1 MNMKNDLPK
10 ISVVTPSLNQGR
22 FLEECIT
29 SVIKQD
35 YPDFEYIIIDGGSTD
50 NSLDIIAEY
59 KQHLAYSVSEPDNG
73 QSSAIDKGFQK
84 AKGDLVAW
92 LNSDDY
98 YLPGAFRKVAEA
110 YGRDPEASFY
120 FGNGLR
126 VDSKGMKKSRFFES
140 ETVNFN
146 RDALL
151 YCLNYI
157 LQPATFINASYLKKI
172 NFLDED
178 LHYGMDT
185 DLWLRLSKEKM
196 PAFVPETLVASREYG
211 DTKTSTGSF
220 QRIEELRQIAERH
233 TGQPMTPG
241 ILLYFLDTL
250 RRFIVREESPFP
262 QRFDLEVDLFSRQV
276 SHLMRDFDINCIG
289 FPYGEKH
296 QKEQINWSKSLK
308 QIKDLSDLLRQ
319 PEAEAKDRVDIIG
332 KLQNHLDY
340 IGIESASQLK
350 LIENLKIQMEIIDAD
365 RIAQLKFIEN
375 LKIQMEIID
384 ADRLAQLKAL
394 EGLSIRQK
402 AWLLAKRLKKIIG
415 LGKK

>member
-1 MNMKNDLPK
+1 MNMKKDLPK
-10 ISVVTPSLNQGR
+10 ISVVTPSFNQGQ
-22 FLEECIT
+22 FLEKCIK

-59 KQHLAYSVSEPDNG
+59 RQYLAYSVSEPDNG
-73 QSSAIDKGFQK
+73 QSSAINKGFKK
-84 AKGDLVAW
+84 AKGELVVW

-110 YGRDPEASFY
+110 YARNPEASFY

-172 NFLDED
+172 GFLDEGLD
-178 LHYGMDT
+178 YGMDT

-196 PAFVPETLVASREYG
+196 PAFIPETLAASREYG

-250 RRFIVREESPFP
+250 RGFIVREESPFP
-262 QRFDLEVDLFSRQV
+262 QRFNLEVDFFSRQV
-276 SHLMRDFDINCIG
+276 SHIMRDFDINCIG

-308 QIKDLSDLLRQ
+308 QIKDLSDLLSQ
-319 PEAEAKDRVDIIG
+319 PEVEAKDRVDIIG

-340 IGIESASQLK
+340 IGIELTSQLK
-350 LIENLKIQMEIIDAD
+350 LIENLKIQMEMIDAD
-365 RIAQLKFIEN
+365 R
-375 LKIQMEIID
+375 M
-384 ADRLAQLKAL
+384 AQLKAL
-394 EGLSIRQK
+394 EGLSIRQN
-402 AWLLAKRLKKIIG
+402 AWLLAKRLKKMIG
-415 LGKK
+415 LGRK

>member
-1 MNMKNDLPK
+1 MNMKKELPK

-50 NSLDIIAEY
+50 DSLDIIAEY
-59 KQHLAYSVSEPDNG
+59 KQYIAYSVSEPDNG
-73 QSSAIDKGFQK
+73 QSGAISKGFRK
-84 AKGDLVAW
+84 AKGELVAW

-110 YGRDPEASFY
+110 YGRNPEASFY

-126 VDSKGMKKSRFFES
+126 VDSGGMKKSRFFES

-157 LQPATFINASYLKKI
+157 LQPATFINASCLKKI
-172 NFLDED
+172 DFLDED

-196 PAFVPETLVASREYG
+196 PAFVPEILAASREYG

-220 QRIEELRQIAERH
+220 QRIEELRQIAARH

-250 RRFIVREESPFP
+250 RGFIVQEESPFP
-262 QRFDLEVDLFSRQV
+262 QRFNLEVDLFSRQV
-276 SHLMRDFDINCIG
+276 ADLMRDFDINCMG
-289 FPYGEKH
+289 FPYGEKY
-296 QKEQINWSKSLK
+296 QKEQIEWSKTLK
-308 QIKDLSDLLRQ
+308 QIKDLSVLLKQ
-319 PEAEAKDRVDIIG
+319 PETEAKQRVDIIG

-340 IGIESASQLK
+340 IGIELASQLK
-350 LIENLKIQMEIIDAD
+350 LIENLKIQMDIIDAD
-365 RIAQLKFIEN
+365 RI
-375 LKIQMEIID
+375 
-384 ADRLAQLKAL
+384 AQLKAL
-394 EGLSIRQK
+394 EGLSIRQNV
-402 AWLLAKRLKKIIG
+402 WFLAKRLKKIIG
-415 LGKK
+415 LGRK

>member
-196 PAFVPETLVASREYG
+196 PAFVPETLSVSREYG
-211 DTKTSTGSF
+211 NTKTSTGSF

-241 ILLYFLDTL
+241 VLLYFLDTL
-250 RRFIVREESPFP
+250 RRFIVQEESPFP
-262 QRFDLEVDLFSRQV
+262 QRFNLEVDLFSRQV

-319 PEAEAKDRVDIIG
+319 PEAEAKDRANIIG
-332 KLQNHLDY
+332 KLENHLDY
-340 IGIESASQLK
+340 IGIELASQLK

-365 RIAQLKFIEN
+365 RIAQLK
-375 LKIQMEIID
+375 
-384 ADRLAQLKAL
+384 AL
-394 EGLSIRQK
+394 EGLSIRQN

-415 LGKK
+415 LGRK

>member
-1 MNMKNDLPK
+1 MNMKKELPK

-50 NSLDIIAEY
+50 DSLDIIAEY
-59 KQHLAYSVSEPDNG
+59 KQYIAYSVSEPDNG
-73 QSSAIDKGFQK
+73 QSGAISKGFRK
-84 AKGDLVAW
+84 AKGELVAW

-110 YGRDPEASFY
+110 YGRNPEASFY

-126 VDSKGMKKSRFFES
+126 VDSRGMKKSRFFES
-140 ETVNFN
+140 ETVNLN

-157 LQPATFINASYLKKI
+157 LQPATFINASCLKKI
-172 NFLDED
+172 DFLDED

-196 PAFVPETLVASREYG
+196 PAFVPEILAASREYG

-220 QRIEELRQIAERH
+220 QRIEELRQIAARH

-250 RRFIVREESPFP
+250 RGFIVQEESPFP
-262 QRFDLEVDLFSRQV
+262 QRFNLEVDLFSRQV
-276 SHLMRDFDINCIG
+276 ADLMRDFDINCMG
-289 FPYGEKH
+289 FPYGEKY
-296 QKEQINWSKSLK
+296 QKEQIEWSKTLK
-308 QIKDLSDLLRQ
+308 QIKDLSVLLKQ
-319 PEAEAKDRVDIIG
+319 PETEAKQRVDIIG

-340 IGIESASQLK
+340 IGIELASQLK
-350 LIENLKIQMEIIDAD
+350 LIENLKIQMDIIDAD
-365 RIAQLKFIEN
+365 RI
-375 LKIQMEIID
+375 
-384 ADRLAQLKAL
+384 AQLKAL
-394 EGLSIRQK
+394 EGLSIRQNV
-402 AWLLAKRLKKIIG
+402 WFLAKRLKKIIG
-415 LGKK
+415 LGRK

>member
-1 MNMKNDLPK
+1 MKKELPK

-50 NSLDIIAEY
+50 DSLDIIAEY
-59 KQHLAYSVSEPDNG
+59 KQYIAYSVSEPDNG
-73 QSSAIDKGFQK
+73 QSGAISKGFRK
-84 AKGDLVAW
+84 AKGELVAW

-110 YGRDPEASFY
+110 YGRNPEASFY

-126 VDSKGMKKSRFFES
+126 VDSGGMKKSRFFES
-140 ETVNFN
+140 ETVNLN

-157 LQPATFINASYLKKI
+157 LQPATFINASCLKKI
-172 NFLDED
+172 DFLDED

-196 PAFVPETLVASREYG
+196 PAFVPEILAASREYG

-220 QRIEELRQIAERH
+220 QRIEELRQIAARH

-250 RRFIVREESPFP
+250 RGFIVQEESPFP
-262 QRFDLEVDLFSRQV
+262 QRFNLEVDLFSRQV
-276 SHLMRDFDINCIG
+276 ADLMRDFDINCMG

-296 QKEQINWSKSLK
+296 QKEQIKWSKSLK
-308 QIKDLSDLLRQ
+308 QIKDLSDLLKQ
-319 PEAEAKDRVDIIG
+319 PETEAKQRVDIIG

-340 IGIESASQLK
+340 IGIELASQLK
-350 LIENLKIQMEIIDAD
+350 LIENLKIQMDIIDAD
-365 RIAQLKFIEN
+365 RI
-375 LKIQMEIID
+375 
-384 ADRLAQLKAL
+384 AQLKAL
-394 EGLSIRQK
+394 EGLSIRQNV
-402 AWLLAKRLKKIIG
+402 WFLAKRLKKIIG
-415 LGKK
+415 LGRK

>member
-1 MNMKNDLPK
+1 MNMKKDLPK
-10 ISVVTPSLNQGR
+10 ISVVTPSFNQGQ
-22 FLEECIT
+22 FLEKCIK

-50 NSLDIIAEY
+50 NSLDVIAEY
-59 KQHLAYSVSEPDNG
+59 KQYLAYSVSESDNG
-73 QSSAIDKGFQK
+73 QSSAINKGFKK
-84 AKGDLVAW
+84 AKGELVVW

-110 YGRDPEASFY
+110 YGRNPEASFY

-172 NFLDED
+172 GFLDEGLD
-178 LHYGMDT
+178 YGMDT

-196 PAFVPETLVASREYG
+196 PAFVPETLAASREYG

-250 RRFIVREESPFP
+250 RGFIVREESPFP
-262 QRFDLEVDLFSRQV
+262 QRFNLEVDLFSRQV
-276 SHLMRDFDINCIG
+276 SHIMRDFDINCIG

-308 QIKDLSDLLRQ
+308 QIKDLSDLLSQ
-319 PEAEAKDRVDIIG
+319 PEVEAKDRVDIIG

-340 IGIESASQLK
+340 IGIELTSQLK
-350 LIENLKIQMEIIDAD
+350 LIENLEIQMEMIDAD
-365 RIAQLKFIEN
+365 R
-375 LKIQMEIID
+375 M
-384 ADRLAQLKAL
+384 AQLKAL
-394 EGLSIRQK
+394 EGLSIRQN
-402 AWLLAKRLKKIIG
+402 AWLLAKRLKKMIG
-415 LGKK
+415 LGRK

>member
-59 KQHLAYSVSEPDNG
+59 KQYLAYSVSEPDNG
-73 QSSAIDKGFQK
+73 QSSAISKGFKK
-84 AKGDLVAW
+84 AKGELVAW

-157 LQPATFINASYLKKI
+157 LQPATFINSSYLKKI

-196 PAFVPETLVASREYG
+196 PAFVPETLSVSREYG
-211 DTKTSTGSF
+211 NTKTSTGSF

-241 ILLYFLDTL
+241 VLLYFLDTL
-250 RRFIVREESPFP
+250 RRFIVQEESPFP
-262 QRFDLEVDLFSRQV
+262 QRFNLEVDLFSRQV

>member
-1 MNMKNDLPK
+1 MKKDLPK
-10 ISVVTPSLNQGR
+10 ISVVTPSLNQGQ
-22 FLEECIT
+22 FLEKCIK

-59 KQHLAYSVSEPDNG
+59 KQYLANSMSEPDYG
-73 QSSAIDKGFQK
+73 QSNAINKGFKK
-84 AKGDLVAW
+84 AKGELVAW

-110 YGRDPEASFY
+110 YRRNPEASFY

-140 ETVNFN
+140 ETVKFN

-196 PAFVPETLVASREYG
+196 PAFVPETLAASREYG

-220 QRIEELRQIAERH
+220 QRIEELRKIAEKH

-250 RRFIVREESPFP
+250 RRFIVQEESPFP
-262 QRFDLEVDLFSRQV
+262 QRFDLEADLFSRQV
-276 SHLMRDFDINCIG
+276 SHLMQDFDISCIG

-296 QKEQINWSKSLK
+296 QKEQINLSKSLK
-308 QIKDLSDLLRQ
+308 RIKDLSDLLSQ

-332 KLQNHLDY
+332 KLENHLDY
-340 IGIESASQLK
+340 IGIELASQLK

-365 RIAQLKFIEN
+365 RIAQLK
-375 LKIQMEIID
+375 
-384 ADRLAQLKAL
+384 AL
-394 EGLSIRQK
+394 EGLSIRQN
-402 AWLLAKRLKKIIG
+402 ARLLAKRLKKIIG
-415 LGKK
+415 LGRK

>member
-59 KQHLAYSVSEPDNG
+59 RQYLAYSVSEPDNG
-73 QSSAIDKGFQK
+73 QSSAISKGFKK
-84 AKGDLVAW
+84 ATGELVTW

-110 YGRDPEASFY
+110 YGRNPEASFY

-126 VDSKGMKKSRFFES
+126 VDSKGLKKSRFFET

-157 LQPATFINASYLKKI
+157 LQPSTFINASCLKKI

-196 PAFVPETLVASREYG
+196 PAFVPETLAASREYG

-233 TGQPMTPG
+233 TDQPMTPG

-250 RRFIVREESPFP
+250 RRFIVQEESPFP
-262 QRFDLEVDLFSRQV
+262 QRFNLEVDLFSRQV

-296 QKEQINWSKSLK
+296 QKEQIMWSKSLK
-308 QIKDLSDLLRQ
+308 EIKDLSDLLRQ
-319 PEAEAKDRVDIIG
+319 PEAEVKDRVDIIG
-332 KLQNHLDY
+332 KLENHLDY
-340 IGIESASQLK
+340 IGIELASQLK

-365 RIAQLKFIEN
+365 RIAQLK
-375 LKIQMEIID
+375 
-384 ADRLAQLKAL
+384 AL
-394 EGLSIRQK
+394 EGLSIRQN
-402 AWLLAKRLKKIIG
+402 AWLLLKRLKKIIG
-415 LGKK
+415 LGRK

>member
-1 MNMKNDLPK
+1 MKNDLPK

-59 KQHLAYSVSEPDNG
+59 KQYLAYSVSEPDNG
-73 QSSAIDKGFQK
+73 QSSAISKGFKK
-84 AKGDLVAW
+84 AKGELVAW

-157 LQPATFINASYLKKI
+157 LQPATFINSSYLKKI

-196 PAFVPETLVASREYG
+196 PAFVPETLSVSREYG
-211 DTKTSTGSF
+211 NTKTSTGSF

-241 ILLYFLDTL
+241 VLLYFLDTL
-250 RRFIVREESPFP
+250 RRFIVQEESPFP
-262 QRFDLEVDLFSRQV
+262 QRFNLEVDLFSRQV

-319 PEAEAKDRVDIIG
+319 PEAEAKDRANIIG
-332 KLQNHLDY
+332 KLENHLDY
-340 IGIESASQLK
+340 IGIELASQLK

-365 RIAQLKFIEN
+365 RIAQLK
-375 LKIQMEIID
+375 
-384 ADRLAQLKAL
+384 AL
-394 EGLSIRQK
+394 EGLSIRQN

-415 LGKK
+415 LGRK

>member
-1 MNMKNDLPK
+1 MNMKKDLPK
-10 ISVVTPSLNQGR
+10 ISVVTPSLNQGQ

-29 SVIKQD
+29 SVFKQD

-59 KQHLAYSVSEPDNG
+59 KQYFAYSVSEPDNG
-73 QSSAIDKGFQK
+73 QSSAINKGFKK
-84 AKGDLVAW
+84 AKGRLVAW

-110 YGRDPEASFY
+110 YGRNPGASFY

-126 VDSKGMKKSRFFES
+126 VDSKGMKKSRFFEN

-196 PAFVPETLVASREYG
+196 PVFVPATLAASREYG
-211 DTKTSTGSF
+211 NTKTSIGSF
-220 QRIEELRQIAERH
+220 QRVEELRQIAERH

-250 RRFIVREESPFP
+250 RGFIFREESSFP
-262 QRFDLEVDLFSRQV
+262 QRFNLEVDFFLRQV
-276 SHLMRDFDINCIG
+276 SLLMQDFDINCIG
-289 FPYGEKH
+289 FPYSEKH
-296 QKEQINWSKSLK
+296 QKEQLKWSKSLK

-319 PEAEAKDRVDIIG
+319 PEAEAKNRGHIIG
-332 KLQNHLDY
+332 ELQNQLDC
-340 IGIESASQLK
+340 IGTELASQLK
-350 LIENLKIQMEIIDAD
+350 LIENLKMQMEIIDAD
-365 RIAQLKFIEN
+365 RV
-375 LKIQMEIID
+375 
-384 ADRLAQLKAL
+384 AQLKAL
-394 EGLSIRQK
+394 EGLSIRQN
-402 AWLLAKRLKKIIG
+402 AWFLAKRLKKIIG
-415 LGKK
+415 LSRK

>member
-59 KQHLAYSVSEPDNG
+59 KQYLAYSVSEPDNG
-73 QSSAIDKGFQK
+73 QSSAISKGFKK
-84 AKGDLVAW
+84 AKGELVAW

-157 LQPATFINASYLKKI
+157 LQPATFINSSYLKKI

-196 PAFVPETLVASREYG
+196 PAFVPETLSVSREYG
-211 DTKTSTGSF
+211 NTKTSTGSF

-241 ILLYFLDTL
+241 VLLYFLDTL
-250 RRFIVREESPFP
+250 RRFIVQEESPFP
-262 QRFDLEVDLFSRQV
+262 QRFNLEVDLFSRQV
-276 SHLMRDFDINCIG
+276 AHLMRDFDINCIG

-319 PEAEAKDRVDIIG
+319 PEAEAKDRANIIG
-332 KLQNHLDY
+332 KLENHLDY
-340 IGIESASQLK
+340 IGIELASQLK

-365 RIAQLKFIEN
+365 RIAQLK
-375 LKIQMEIID
+375 
-384 ADRLAQLKAL
+384 AL
-394 EGLSIRQK
+394 EGLSIRQN

-415 LGKK
+415 LGRK

>member
-1 MNMKNDLPK
+1 MNMKKDLPK

-59 KQHLAYSVSEPDNG
+59 KHCLAYSVSEPDNG
-73 QSSAIDKGFQK
+73 QSSAINKGFK
-84 AKGDLVAW
+84 EAKGEVVAW

-110 YGRDPEASFY
+110 YGRNPEASFY

-140 ETVNFN
+140 ETVNLN

-172 NFLDED
+172 DFLDESLD
-178 LHYGMDT
+178 YGMDT

-196 PAFVPETLVASREYG
+196 PVFVSETLAASREYG

-250 RRFIVREESPFP
+250 RGFIVQKESPFP
-262 QRFDLEVDLFSRQV
+262 QQFNLEVDFFSRQV

-289 FPYGEKH
+289 FPYNEKH
-296 QKEQINWSKSLK
+296 QKEQIKWSQSLK
-308 QIKDLSDLLRQ
+308 QIEDLSDLLRQ
-319 PEAEAKDRVDIIG
+319 PEAEAKERVEIIG

-340 IGIESASQLK
+340 IGIELASQLK
-350 LIENLKIQMEIIDAD
+350 LIENLKMQMEIIDAD
-365 RIAQLKFIEN
+365 RIAQLK
-375 LKIQMEIID
+375 
-384 ADRLAQLKAL
+384 AL
-394 EGLSIRQK
+394 EGLSIRQN
-402 AWLLAKRLKKIIG
+402 AWFLAKRLKKIIG
-415 LGKK
+415 LGRK

>member
-1 MNMKNDLPK
+1 MKKDLPK
-10 ISVVTPSLNQGR
+10 ISVVTPSFNQGQ
-22 FLEECIT
+22 FLEKCIT

-35 YPDFEYIIIDGGSTD
+35 YPDFEYIIVDGGSTD

-59 KQHLAYSVSEPDNG
+59 EQYLAYSVSESDNG
-73 QSSAIDKGFQK
+73 QSSAINKGFEK

-110 YGRDPEASFY
+110 YGRNPEASFY

-126 VDSKGMKKSRFFES
+126 VDSEGMKKSSFFES
-140 ETVNFN
+140 GTVNFN

-172 NFLDED
+172 DFLDEGLD
-178 LHYGMDT
+178 YGMDT
-185 DLWLRLSKEKM
+185 DLWLRLSREKM
-196 PAFVPETLVASREYG
+196 PVFVPETLAASREYG

-220 QRIEELRQIAERH
+220 QRIEELRQIAEKH

-250 RRFIVREESPFP
+250 RRFICQEESLFP
-262 QRFDLEVDLFSRQV
+262 RRFDLEADLFSRQV

-308 QIKDLSDLLRQ
+308 EIKDLSDLLSQ
-319 PEAEAKDRVDIIG
+319 PEVEAKDRGDIIG
-332 KLQNHLDY
+332 KLENHLDY
-340 IGIESASQLK
+340 IGIELASQFK
-350 LIENLKIQMEIIDAD
+350 LIENLKIQMEIIDSD
-365 RIAQLKFIEN
+365 RI
-375 LKIQMEIID
+375 
-384 ADRLAQLKAL
+384 AQLKAL
-394 EGLSIRQK
+394 EGLSIRQN

>member
-59 KQHLAYSVSEPDNG
+59 KQYLAYSVSEPDNG
-73 QSSAIDKGFQK
+73 QSSAISKGFKK
-84 AKGDLVAW
+84 AKGELVAW

-196 PAFVPETLVASREYG
+196 PAFVPETLSVSREYG
-211 DTKTSTGSF
+211 NTKTSTGSF

-241 ILLYFLDTL
+241 VLLYFLDTL
-250 RRFIVREESPFP
+250 RRFIVQEESPFP
-262 QRFDLEVDLFSRQV
+262 QRFNLEVDLFSRQV
-276 SHLMRDFDINCIG
+276 AHLMRDFDINCIG

>member
-1 MNMKNDLPK
+1 MNMKKDLPK
-10 ISVVTPSLNQGR
+10 ISVVTPSFNQGQ
-22 FLEECIT
+22 FLEKCIK

-59 KQHLAYSVSEPDNG
+59 RQYLAYSVSEPDNG
-73 QSSAIDKGFQK
+73 QSSAINKGFKK
-84 AKGDLVAW
+84 AKGELVVW

-110 YGRDPEASFY
+110 YGRNPEASFY

-172 NFLDED
+172 GFLDEGLD
-178 LHYGMDT
+178 YGMDT

-196 PAFVPETLVASREYG
+196 PAFIPETLAASREYG

-250 RRFIVREESPFP
+250 RGFIVREESPFP
-262 QRFDLEVDLFSRQV
+262 QRFNLEVDLFSRQV
-276 SHLMRDFDINCIG
+276 SHIMRDFDINCIG

-308 QIKDLSDLLRQ
+308 QIKDLSDLLSQ
-319 PEAEAKDRVDIIG
+319 PEVEAKDRVDIIG

-340 IGIESASQLK
+340 IGIELTSQLK
-350 LIENLKIQMEIIDAD
+350 LIENLEIQMEMIDAD
-365 RIAQLKFIEN
+365 R
-375 LKIQMEIID
+375 M
-384 ADRLAQLKAL
+384 AQLKAL
-394 EGLSIRQK
+394 EGLSIRQN
-402 AWLLAKRLKKIIG
+402 AWLLAKRLKKMIG
-415 LGKK
+415 LGRK

>member
-1 MNMKNDLPK
+1 MNMKKDLPK
-10 ISVVTPSLNQGR
+10 ISVVTPSLNQGQ
-22 FLEECIT
+22 FLEKCIK

-59 KQHLAYSVSEPDNG
+59 KQYLACSVSEPDKG
-73 QSSAIDKGFQK
+73 QSSAINKGVKK
-84 AKGDLVAW
+84 AKGDLIAW

-110 YGRDPEASFY
+110 YGRNPEASFY

-157 LQPATFINASYLKKI
+157 LQPATFINASYLKRI
-172 NFLDED
+172 DFLDED
-178 LHYGMDT
+178 LDYGMDT

-196 PAFVPETLVASREYG
+196 PVFVPETLAASREYG
-211 DTKTSTGSF
+211 DTKTSTGLF
-220 QRIEELRQIAERH
+220 ERIEELRRIAERH

-241 ILLYFLDTL
+241 ILLYFLETL
-250 RRFIVREESPFP
+250 RRFIVQEESPFP
-262 QRFDLEVDLFSRQV
+262 QLFNLEVDLFSRQV
-276 SHLMRDFDINCIG
+276 SHLMRDYDINCIG

-308 QIKDLSDLLRQ
+308 EIKDLSDLLRQ
-319 PEAEAKDRVDIIG
+319 PEAGAEDRVDIIG
-332 KLQNHLDY
+332 KLENHLDS
-340 IGIESASQLK
+340 IGIELTSQLK
-350 LIENLKIQMEIIDAD
+350 LIENLKIQMDLIDAD
-365 RIAQLKFIEN
+365 RIAK
-375 LKIQMEIID
+375 
-384 ADRLAQLKAL
+384 LKAL
-394 EGLSIRQK
+394 EGLSIRHNV
-402 AWLLAKRLKKIIG
+402 WLVARRLKKIIG
-415 LGKK
+415 LGRK

>member
-1 MNMKNDLPK
+1 MNMKKDLPK
-10 ISVVTPSLNQGR
+10 ISVVTPSFNQGQ
-22 FLEECIT
+22 FLEKCIK

-50 NSLDIIAEY
+50 NSLDVIAEY
-59 KQHLAYSVSEPDNG
+59 KQYLAYSVSESDNG
-73 QSSAIDKGFQK
+73 QSSAINKGFKK
-84 AKGDLVAW
+84 AKGELVVW

-110 YGRDPEASFY
+110 YGRNPEASFY

-172 NFLDED
+172 GFLDEGLD
-178 LHYGMDT
+178 YGMDT

-196 PAFVPETLVASREYG
+196 PAFIPETLAASREYG

-250 RRFIVREESPFP
+250 RGFIVREESPFP
-262 QRFDLEVDLFSRQV
+262 QRFNLEVDLFSRQV
-276 SHLMRDFDINCIG
+276 SHIMRDFDINCIG

-308 QIKDLSDLLRQ
+308 QIKDLSDLLSQ
-319 PEAEAKDRVDIIG
+319 PEVEAKDRVDIIG

-340 IGIESASQLK
+340 IGIELTSQLK
-350 LIENLKIQMEIIDAD
+350 LIENLKIQMEMIDAD
-365 RIAQLKFIEN
+365 R
-375 LKIQMEIID
+375 M
-384 ADRLAQLKAL
+384 AQLKAL
-394 EGLSIRQK
+394 EGLSIRQN
-402 AWLLAKRLKKIIG
+402 ARLLAKRLKKIIG
-415 LGKK
+415 LGRK

>member
-1 MNMKNDLPK
+1 MNMKKDLPK

-59 KQHLAYSVSEPDNG
+59 KQDLAYSVSEPDNG
-73 QSSAIDKGFQK
+73 QSSAISKGFKK
-84 AKGDLVAW
+84 AKGELVAW

-98 YLPGAFRKVAEA
+98 YLPGAFMKVAEV
-110 YGRDPEASFY
+110 YGRNPEASFY

-126 VDSKGMKKSRFFES
+126 VDSKGLEKSRFFET

-157 LQPATFINASYLKKI
+157 LQPATFINASCLKKI
-172 NFLDED
+172 DFLDED
-178 LHYGMDT
+178 LDYGMDT

-196 PAFVPETLVASREYG
+196 PAFVPKTLAASREYG

-220 QRIEELRQIAERH
+220 KRIEELRQIAERH

-241 ILLYFLDTL
+241 VLLYFLDTL
-250 RRFIVREESPFP
+250 RGFIVQKESPFP
-262 QRFDLEVDLFSRQV
+262 QQFNLEVDLFSRQV

-289 FPYGEKH
+289 FPYSEKH
-296 QKEQINWSKSLK
+296 QNEQKRWSQSFK
-308 QIKDLSDLLRQ
+308 QIKDLSDLLGQ
-319 PEAEAKDRVDIIG
+319 PEAEAKDRIDIIG

-340 IGIESASQLK
+340 IGIELVSQLK
-350 LIENLKIQMEIIDAD
+350 LIENLKMQMEIIDAD
-365 RIAQLKFIEN
+365 RV
-375 LKIQMEIID
+375 
-384 ADRLAQLKAL
+384 AQLKAL
-394 EGLSIRQK
+394 EGLSIRQN
-402 AWLLAKRLKKIIG
+402 AWLLAKGLKKIIG
-415 LGKK
+415 LGRK

>member
-59 KQHLAYSVSEPDNG
+59 KQYLAYSVSEPDNG
-73 QSSAIDKGFQK
+73 QSSAISKGFKK
-84 AKGDLVAW
+84 AKGELVAW

-157 LQPATFINASYLKKI
+157 LQPATFINSSYLKKI

-196 PAFVPETLVASREYG
+196 PAFVPETLSVSREYG
-211 DTKTSTGSF
+211 NTKTSTGSF

-241 ILLYFLDTL
+241 VLLYFLDTL
-250 RRFIVREESPFP
+250 RRFIVQEESPFP
-262 QRFDLEVDLFSRQV
+262 QRFNLEVDLFSRQV

-319 PEAEAKDRVDIIG
+319 PEAEAKDRANIIG
-332 KLQNHLDY
+332 KLENHLDY
-340 IGIESASQLK
+340 IGIELASQLK

-365 RIAQLKFIEN
+365 RIAQLK
-375 LKIQMEIID
+375 
-384 ADRLAQLKAL
+384 AL
-394 EGLSIRQK
+394 EGLSIRQN

-415 LGKK
+415 LGRK

>member
-1 MNMKNDLPK
+1 MNMKKDLPK
-10 ISVVTPSLNQGR
+10 ISVVTPSFNQGQ
-22 FLEECIT
+22 FLEKCIK

-59 KQHLAYSVSEPDNG
+59 RQYLAYSVSEPDNG
-73 QSSAIDKGFQK
+73 QSSAINKGFKK
-84 AKGDLVAW
+84 AKGELVVW

-110 YGRDPEASFY
+110 YGRNPEASFY

-172 NFLDED
+172 GFLDEGLD
-178 LHYGMDT
+178 YGMDT

-196 PAFVPETLVASREYG
+196 PAFIPETLAASREYG

-250 RRFIVREESPFP
+250 RGFIVREESPFP
-262 QRFDLEVDLFSRQV
+262 QRFNLEVDLFSRQV
-276 SHLMRDFDINCIG
+276 SHIMRDFDINCIG

-308 QIKDLSDLLRQ
+308 QIKDLSDLLSQ
-319 PEAEAKDRVDIIG
+319 PEVEAKDRVDIIG

-340 IGIESASQLK
+340 IGIELTSQLK
-350 LIENLKIQMEIIDAD
+350 LIENLKIQMEMIDAD
-365 RIAQLKFIEN
+365 R
-375 LKIQMEIID
+375 M
-384 ADRLAQLKAL
+384 AQLKAL
-394 EGLSIRQK
+394 EGLSIRQN
-402 AWLLAKRLKKIIG
+402 ARLLAKRLKKIIG
-415 LGKK
+415 LGRK

>member
-1 MNMKNDLPK
+1 MNIKKDLPK

-59 KQHLAYSVSEPDNG
+59 KQDLAYSVSEPDNG
-73 QSSAIDKGFQK
+73 QSSAISKGFKK

-110 YGRDPEASFY
+110 YGRNPEASFY

-126 VDSKGMKKSRFFES
+126 VDSRGTKKSRFFAS

-157 LQPATFINASYLKKI
+157 LQPSTFINASCLKKI
-172 NFLDED
+172 DFLDED
-178 LHYGMDT
+178 LDYGMDT

-196 PAFVPETLVASREYG
+196 PAFVPETLAASREYG
-211 DTKTSTGSF
+211 DTKTSIGSF

-241 ILLYFLDTL
+241 VLLYFLDTL
-250 RRFIVREESPFP
+250 RRFVVREESPFP
-262 QRFDLEVDLFSRQV
+262 QQFNLEVDLFSRQV
-276 SHLMRDFDINCIG
+276 SHLMRAFDINCIG
-289 FPYGEKH
+289 FPYGDKH
-296 QKEQINWSKSLK
+296 QKEQKKWSKSLK
-308 QIKDLSDLLRQ
+308 QIKDLLDLLLQ
-319 PEAEAKDRVDIIG
+319 PEAEAGDRVNIMG
-332 KLQNHLDY
+332 KLENHLNY
-340 IGIESASQLK
+340 IGIEFISQMK
-350 LIENLKIQMEIIDAD
+350 LIENLKSQIEIIDTD
-365 RIAQLKFIEN
+365 RI
-375 LKIQMEIID
+375 
-384 ADRLAQLKAL
+384 AQLKAL
-394 EGLSIRQK
+394 EGLSVRQNV
-402 AWLLAKRLKKIIG
+402 WFLVKRFKKIIG
-415 LGKK
+415 LDRK

>member
-1 MNMKNDLPK
+1 MNMKKDLPK
-10 ISVVTPSLNQGR
+10 ISVVTPSFNQGQ
-22 FLEECIT
+22 FLEKCIK

-59 KQHLAYSVSEPDNG
+59 RQYLAYSVSEPDNG
-73 QSSAIDKGFQK
+73 QSSAINKGFKK
-84 AKGDLVAW
+84 AKGELVVW

-110 YGRDPEASFY
+110 YGRNPEASFY

-172 NFLDED
+172 GFLDEGLD
-178 LHYGMDT
+178 YGMDT

-196 PAFVPETLVASREYG
+196 PAFVPETLAASREYG

-250 RRFIVREESPFP
+250 RGFIVREESPFP
-262 QRFDLEVDLFSRQV
+262 QRFNLEVDFFSRQV
-276 SHLMRDFDINCIG
+276 SHIMRDFDINCIG

-308 QIKDLSDLLRQ
+308 QIKDLSDLLSQ
-319 PEAEAKDRVDIIG
+319 PEVEAKDRVDIIG

-340 IGIESASQLK
+340 IGIELTSQLK
-350 LIENLKIQMEIIDAD
+350 LIENLKIQMEMIDAD
-365 RIAQLKFIEN
+365 R
-375 LKIQMEIID
+375 M
-384 ADRLAQLKAL
+384 AQLKAL
-394 EGLSIRQK
+394 EGLSIRQN
-402 AWLLAKRLKKIIG
+402 ARLLAKRLKKIIG
-415 LGKK
+415 LGRK

>member
-1 MNMKNDLPK
+1 MEKNLPK
-10 ISVVTPSLNQGR
+10 ISVVTPSFNQGQ
-22 FLEECIT
+22 FLEKCIK

-59 KQHLAYSVSEPDNG
+59 KQYLAHSVSEPDNG
-73 QSSAIDKGFQK
+73 QSSAINKGFKK
-84 AKGDLVAW
+84 AKGELVAW
-92 LNSDDY
+92 LNADDY

-110 YGRDPEASFY
+110 YGRNPEASFY

-157 LQPATFINASYLKKI
+157 LQPATFINASYLKKFD
-172 NFLDED
+172 FLDED
-178 LHYGMDT
+178 LDYGMDT
-185 DLWLRLSKEKM
+185 DLWLRLSREQM
-196 PAFVPETLVASREYG
+196 PVFVPETLAASREYG

-220 QRIEELRQIAERH
+220 ERIEELRQIAERH

-250 RRFIVREESPFP
+250 RRFIVQEESPFP
-262 QRFDLEVDLFSRQV
+262 QRFNLEVDLFSRQV

-289 FPYGEKH
+289 FPYDEKH

-308 QIKDLSDLLRQ
+308 QVKDLSDLLRQ
-319 PEAEAKDRVDIIG
+319 PEAEAEDRIDIIG
-332 KLQNHLDY
+332 KLQDQLDY
-340 IGIESASQLK
+340 IGIELASQLK
-350 LIENLKIQMEIIDAD
+350 LIENLRIQMEIIDAD
-365 RIAQLKFIEN
+365 RIAK
-375 LKIQMEIID
+375 
-384 ADRLAQLKAL
+384 LKAL
-394 EGLSIRQK
+394 EGLSIRQN
-402 AWLLAKRLKKIIG
+402 ARLLAKRLKKIIG
-415 LGKK
+415 LGRK

>member
-1 MNMKNDLPK
+1 MNMKKDLPK
-10 ISVVTPSLNQGR
+10 ISVVTPSFNQGQ
-22 FLEECIT
+22 FLEKCIK

-59 KQHLAYSVSEPDNG
+59 RQYLAYSVSEPDNG
-73 QSSAIDKGFQK
+73 QSSAINKGFKK
-84 AKGDLVAW
+84 AKGELVVW

-110 YGRDPEASFY
+110 YGRNPEASFY

-172 NFLDED
+172 GFLDEGLD
-178 LHYGMDT
+178 YGMDT

-196 PAFVPETLVASREYG
+196 PAFIPETLAASREYG

-250 RRFIVREESPFP
+250 RGFIVREESPFP
-262 QRFDLEVDLFSRQV
+262 QRFNLEVDFFSRQV
-276 SHLMRDFDINCIG
+276 SHIMRDFDINCIG

-308 QIKDLSDLLRQ
+308 QIKDLSDLLSQ
-319 PEAEAKDRVDIIG
+319 PEVEAKDRVDIIG

-340 IGIESASQLK
+340 IGIELTSQLK
-350 LIENLKIQMEIIDAD
+350 LIENLKIQMEMIDAD
-365 RIAQLKFIEN
+365 R
-375 LKIQMEIID
+375 M
-384 ADRLAQLKAL
+384 AQLKAL
-394 EGLSIRQK
+394 EGLSIRQN
-402 AWLLAKRLKKIIG
+402 ARLLAKRLKKIIG
-415 LGKK
+415 LGRK